1 MDIIYE
7 NEVTVSGVI
16 VHKYATEKATTLTIS
31 TGRATK
37 VPNYPKVVFFN
48 DLAKEADEKFELYD
62 NVTITGNVQS
72 SRRVREDRIYYT
84 QSIFGES
91 ISSTPKAMELAFGVE
106 DGGDKYTQPKNLI
119 KIAGSIVD
127 IATPSKNL
135 VRINIRTMKNG
146 RQSSVRA
153 FYFTQDVGQVMADFR
168 VGDNICA
175 IGNIQTNKKEKDG
188 KVNYYENVVLK
199 EVQKVELVEK

>member
-16 VHKYATEKATTLTIS
+16 VHKYATAKATTLTIS

-106 DGGDKYTQPKNLI
+106 DGGDRYTQPKNLI